1 MPAPAAPDQPIL
13 YSDASTPVEASRGS
27 DYLRLTWPTVTDA
40 DSYDIRFFNTVA
52 GSTEIRSN
60 VSPGRSFT
68 ELSENTLYQVSI
80 RAVNDEGA
88 SSFSAALGIL
98 TRPPRP
104 NAPKLLDLS
113 NLPSGVVSP
122 RGSDALFLA
131 FDAVGNQYKYDFRLN
146 SSDIRLEPGAKIDGL
161 QPNTKYEIEV
171 RARDASTGNNSLWSP
186 SFSVIT
192 RPPRPN
198 APKLLDLVDLPL
210 GVVSPRGPDT
220 LFLAFD
226 AVGNQYKYDFRL
238 NSSDIRL
245 EPGAKIDDLQP
256 NTKYEIEV
264 RARDASTENASL
276 WSPSFSTI
284 TRPATP
290 ASLITPFFSRVIQWD
305 ITGADGDFIDIKQVK
320 NSIES
325 ILVSE
330 GPLKGSFEIQNN
342 EPNTELKFSIRFVTP
357 SDLVP
362 EGLNRSFWSPEV
374 VVVIKSSYPL
384 VLYDTTEAAK
394 YNSLGAQVRGNYSQR
409 PPLR

>member
-171 RARDASTGNNSLWSP
+171 RARDASTGN
-186 SFSVIT
+186 T
-192 RPPRPN
+192 
-198 APKLLDLVDLPL
+198 
-210 GVVSPRGPDT
+210 
-220 LFLAFD
+220 
-226 AVGNQYKYDFRL
+226 
-238 NSSDIRL
+238 
-245 EPGAKIDDLQP
+245 
-256 NTKYEIEV
+256 
-264 RARDASTENASL
+264 SL